1 MLLSITTPVPAQEA
15 HACPIG
21 YSAMSHVQCLPPELL
36 SYILELACFAE
47 APAHRQK
54 AAVLGRVS
62 KLWREIVF
70 STPAIWTS
78 FYVSKYEDP
87 RDFGEPL
94 LRSGGLLVDVH
105 VVDEATNLKAA
116 REQLN
121 ALAEH
126 SSRWRNVEISHP
138 DAFTLFGKTVPLVL
152 PNLRSL
158 LVKVTFQRMSPSL
171 MYFYCFPDYPSTP
184 DICLGWMDRMYPSL
198 RNLDLD
204 DIELKPE
211 ETEDFL
217 GFLEAHTTLE
227 RLALRN
233 TWIQHA
239 YTPSRTVVLPHLK
252 ELQLRGIP
260 SSEILQWISAP
271 NLKTLA
277 VEKSSQLRYWTPV
290 DIKSNYATATN
301 ITLIRFSTSPD
312 ALLNVL
318 QVVPLASE
326 VKFASTDLGSR
337 YSFCTENI
345 LLEHKLPLLTSLHI
359 QGVVSLPRVKA
370 VAEAYKETL
379 TEVKVHCLDLGL
391 PEESFLK
398 DYDERDEALEWLKD
412 QETFRF
418 DIDHSLYAFGGRYR
432 SHEDQRSRQKMVC
445 AGEGCRVSL

>member
-1 MLLSITTPVPAQEA
+1 MP
-15 HACPIG
+15 
-21 YSAMSHVQCLPPELL
+21 HVQCLPPELL
-36 SYILELACFAE
+36 SYVLELACFAE
-47 APAHRQK
+47 APAHAQK

-62 KLWREIVF
+62 KLWREMVF

-78 FYVSKYEDP
+78 FYVSKCGDP
-87 RDFGEPL
+87 RNFGAPL

-138 DAFTLFGKTVPLVL
+138 DAFALLGKAVPPVL
-152 PNLRSL
+152 PKLQSL
-158 LVKVTFQRMSPSL
+158 AVKVTFQRPPPAL
-171 MYFYCFPDYPSTP
+171 MYIYSSPEYPGAP
-184 DICLGWMDRMYPSL
+184 DICLGWKNRMYPSL
-198 RNLDLD
+198 RNLDLY

-211 ETEDFL
+211 EMEDFL
-217 GFLEAHTTLE
+217 GFLEGHTSLE

-233 TWIQHA
+233 TWVPHA
-239 YTPSRTVVLPHLK
+239 YTHSRTVVLPHLK
-252 ELQLRGIP
+252 ELQLRAIP
-260 SSEILQWISAP
+260 SSEILRWISAP
-271 NLKTLA
+271 NLQKLV
-277 VEKSSQLRYWTPV
+277 VEKSSQLRHWTHV

-301 ITLIRFSTSPD
+301 VTLIRFSTAPD

-318 QVVPLASE
+318 HAVPLASE

-345 LLEHKLPLLTSLHI
+345 LLEHKLPLLTSLRI
-359 QGVVSLPRVKA
+359 QGVASLPRLKA
-370 VAEAYKETL
+370 VAETYKETL

-398 DYDERDEALEWLKD
+398 DYRERDEALEWLKD
-412 QETFRF
+412 QATFRF
-418 DIDHSLYAFGGRYR
+418 DIDHSVDAFGGRYR
-432 SHEDQRSRQKMVC
+432 CHEDQRSRRKMVC
-445 AGEGCRVSL
+445 AGEGCQISL